1 MRTMYKPMA
10 IAMAL
15 ASFATVANAKNA
27 ATTLKDLS
35 GSWVADEDLRLVAG
49 NKALRTLDL
58 SHTHLSDRALL
69 YLRPASQLESLDLSF
84 SEQLA
89 DEGLAYIKD
98 WKKLRRINLHGTKVT
113 DTTAGY
119 LSNMPELTFVDVGFA
134 RITDS
139 GLSFLMRLKN
149 LESVILGGNRLTSA
163 GLQTL
168 RAFRN
173 LHALDLGGKQRT
185 DSGLW
190 SVQVDDDLIDTVSS
204 LANLRDLRLAA
215 LPVTNSHVQRLA
227 KQGTGLS
234 RLDLSGCAQLTDA
247 ALDMLAQ
254 MKSLTWLNV
263 SGTKVSTEG
272 LRRFRESRTDVRL
285 VALLSGS

>member
-1 MRTMYKPMA
+1 MNTTVA
-10 IAMAL
+10 LVFAMASIL
-15 ASFATVANAKNA
+15 STANAKNA
-27 ATTLKDLS
+27 ATTHKDLS
-35 GSWVADEDLRLVAG
+35 GSWVADEDLRQIAS
-49 NKALRTLDL
+49 NQTIRTLDL

-69 YLRPASQLESLDLSF
+69 YLRPASQIESLDLSF

-98 WKKLRRINLHGTKVT
+98 WKKLRGINLHGTKVT

-119 LSNMPELTFVDVGFA
+119 LSNMPELTFVDLGFA

-139 GLSFLMRLKN
+139 GLSFLMRLKS
-149 LESVILGGNRLTSA
+149 LESVVLGGNRLTSA

-173 LHALDLGGKQRT
+173 LRALDLGGKQRT

-190 SVQVDDDLIDTVSS
+190 SVQVDDDMIDAISS

-227 KQGTGLS
+227 KQTTGLA
-234 RLDLSGCAQLTDA
+234 RLDLSGCTQITDA
-247 ALDMLAQ
+247 ALDQLVEI
-254 MKSLTWLNV
+254 KGLTWLNV
-263 SGTKVSTEG
+263 SGTKVSVEG
-272 LRRFRESRTDVRL
+272 LQRFRQIRTDVKL
-285 VALLSGS
+285 VAFMSGS